1 MHAKPDLRVFLKW
14 KFTCPGSVI
23 AAVIPL
29 DFQKTMAFHFEFE
42 HGERM
47 TADSYDDDVALR
59 CYVRQ
64 HRRDLMTALERRV
77 TEYTAPI
84 VSESSH
90 HEIGKHLHRK
100 VALLYEYLE
109 RRDGHVDDG
118 AVIAAFQLPHATRS
132 KNAVSR
138 VIEEQRTQIN
148 ENRCPIC
155 NCIVRTPAARQCLW
169 CGHAWH

>member
-84 VSESSH
+84 VSESSQ
-90 HEIGKHLHRK
+90 HEKDEHLH
-100 VALLYEYLE
+100 
-109 RRDGHVDDG
+109 
-118 AVIAAFQLPHATRS
+118 
-132 KNAVSR
+132 
-138 VIEEQRTQIN
+138 
-148 ENRCPIC
+148 
-155 NCIVRTPAARQCLW
+155 
-169 CGHAWH
+169 